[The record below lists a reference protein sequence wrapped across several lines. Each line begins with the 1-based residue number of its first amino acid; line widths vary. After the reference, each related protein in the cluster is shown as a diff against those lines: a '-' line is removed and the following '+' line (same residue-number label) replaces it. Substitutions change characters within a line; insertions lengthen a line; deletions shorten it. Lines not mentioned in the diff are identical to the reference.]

1 KKKKK
6 GSNNWLKLQNTIA
19 KLHEKIADARR
30 DWHFKL
36 AHQICDL
43 TDNIFVEDINFKSW
57 SKGIVRKKS
66 LDSGIGQ
73 FINEILPY
81 ICWKRGKYYA
91 KVDKNYTSQECPK
104 CGHIGKKK
112 LSDRKH
118 NCSHCNY
125 QENRDVAAAKIIKN
139 RGLIAV
145 GHTVKEKAC
154 GNGLTGV
161 QLNLFDLLSS

>member
-1 KKKKK
+1 MLPRRLKKKKI
-6 GSNNWLKLQNTIA
+6 GSNNWLKLQNKIA
-19 KLHEKIADARR
+19 RLHEKIANTRR

-36 AHQICDL
+36 AHQLCDG
-43 TDNIFVEDINFKSW
+43 TDNIFVDDINFKSW
-57 SKGIVRKKS
+57 SRGIVRKQS

-104 CGHIGKKK
+104 CGNRQKKK
-112 LSDRKH
+112 LSNRKH
-118 NCSHCNY
+118 ICSSCGY
-125 QENRDVAAAKIIKN
+125 QKNRDVAAAKVIRN

-145 GHTVKEKAC
+145 GHTVEEKRTAC
-154 GNGLTGV
+154 TEV
-161 QLNLFDLLSS
+161 FSA